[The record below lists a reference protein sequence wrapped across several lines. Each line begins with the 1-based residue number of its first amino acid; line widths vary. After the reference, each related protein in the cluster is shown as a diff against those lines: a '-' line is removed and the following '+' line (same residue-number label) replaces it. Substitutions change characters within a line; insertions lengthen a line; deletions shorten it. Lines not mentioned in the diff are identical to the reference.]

1 MKKKEGSDKMKVFI
15 SVDIEGI
22 SGIVDGSEGG
32 RDKGEYEK
40 ARDLMVADVNAAID
54 GILALGDSE
63 IVVSD
68 AHGGMKNINPNKLN
82 EAAILIRGTPK
93 PLTQMAGIDD
103 SFDAVMF
110 IGYHSK
116 KGTLQGILSHTISGR
131 VIESISINGMEVG
144 ETAINAA
151 IAGYYGVPLVFVSGD
166 LAVTK
171 ETKEINPEIV
181 VAAVKEAVSRT
192 AAKCLHPV
200 RARKL
205 ITKNANMALKKRDS
219 IEPFK
224 FKAPF
229 EVIVKYANARM
240 ADAVEFMPS
249 AKRIN
254 GRTIKIVQHDYLK
267 AFGALRAS
275 IYIAG
280 AVA

>member
-1 MKKKEGSDKMKVFI
+1 MRKKEGSDKMKVFI

-82 EAAILIRGTPK
+82 EAAILVRGTPK

-103 SFDAVMF
+103 SFDAAMF

-116 KGTLQGILSHTISGR
+116 KGTLHGILSHTISGR
-131 VIESISINGMEVG
+131 VIESITINGMEVG

-151 IAGYYGVPLVFVSGD
+151 IAGYHGVPLIFVSGD

-171 ETKEINPEIV
+171 ETKKLNPEIV
-181 VAAVKEAVSRT
+181 VAAVKEAISRT

-200 RARKL
+200 KARKL
-205 ITKNANMALKKRDS
+205 ITKNANMALKKKNS
-219 IEPFK
+219 VEPFK
-224 FKAPF
+224 FEAPF

-249 AKRIN
+249 AERIN
-254 GRTIKIVQHDYLK
+254 GRTIKLVQNDYLK

>member
-1 MKKKEGSDKMKVFI
+1 MKVFI

-22 SGIVDGSEGG
+22 SGVVGSSETG
-32 RDKGEYEK
+32 RDKGEYGK

-54 GILALGDSE
+54 GIYAFGDAE

-68 AHGGMKNINPNKLN
+68 AHGGMKNIDPNKLN
-82 EAAILIRGTPK
+82 EDAKLIRGTPK

-103 SFDAVMF
+103 SFDAAMF

-116 KGTLQGILSHTISGR
+116 KGTLHGILSHTISGR
-131 VIESISINGMEVG
+131 VIESVTINGMEVG

-151 IAGYYGVPLVFVSGD
+151 IAGYYGVPLIFVAGD
-166 LAVTK
+166 LAVAN
-171 ETKEINPEIV
+171 ETKEINPEIE

-192 AAKCLHPV
+192 AAICLHPV
-200 RARKL
+200 KARKL
-205 ITKNANMALKKRDS
+205 ITERSTMALKKKDS
-219 IEPFK
+219 IEPFR
-224 FKAPF
+224 FKSPF
-229 EVIVKYANARM
+229 EIIVKYANARM

-249 AKRIN
+249 AERID
-254 GRTIKIVQHDYLK
+254 GKTIKLVQHDYLK

>member
-1 MKKKEGSDKMKVFI
+1 MKIFI

-22 SGIVDGSEGG
+22 SGIVDSSETG
-32 RDKGEYEK
+32 RDKGEYGK

-54 GILALGDSE
+54 GIYAFGDAE

-82 EAAILIRGTPK
+82 EDAKLIRGTPK

-103 SFDAVMF
+103 SFDAAMF

-116 KGTLQGILSHTISGR
+116 KGTLHGILSHTISGR
-131 VIESISINGMEVG
+131 VIESVTINGMEVG

-151 IAGYYGVPLVFVSGD
+151 IAGYFGVPLIFVAGD
-166 LAVTK
+166 LAVAN
-171 ETKEINPEIV
+171 ETKEINPEIE

-192 AAKCLHPV
+192 AAICLHPV
-200 RARKL
+200 KARKL
-205 ITKNANMALKKRDS
+205 ITERSTMALKKKDS
-219 IEPFK
+219 IEPFR
-224 FKAPF
+224 FKSPF
-229 EVIVKYANARM
+229 EIIVKYANARM

-249 AKRIN
+249 AERID
-254 GRTIKIVQHDYLK
+254 GRTIKLVQHDYLK